1 MTSDDAR
8 RYAELA
14 GEIRPALLRLTRRIR
29 LENKVQPYT
38 LTQTSALA
46 TVERHGPLSAGDLAS
61 FERVQPP
68 SMTKVIAVL
77 EEAGLVRRDP
87 HPADKRQVIIAIT
100 DAGAALLASSRR
112 IGDEW
117 LGSQLAKLSDTE
129 REQLRQLAPI
139 LAKLVA
145 D

>member
-1 MTSDDAR
+1 MTSDEDG

-14 GEIRPALLRLTRRIR
+14 GEMRPSLLRLTRRLR
-29 LENKVQPYT
+29 LENKVQTYT
-38 LTQTSALA
+38 LTQISALA

-68 SMTKVIAVL
+68 SMTKVIAAL
-77 EEAGLVRRDP
+77 EDAGLVRRDP

-112 IGDEW
+112 TGDAW
-117 LGSQLAKLSDTE
+117 LSSQLAKLTDKE
-129 REQLRQLAPI
+129 REQLRLLAPI